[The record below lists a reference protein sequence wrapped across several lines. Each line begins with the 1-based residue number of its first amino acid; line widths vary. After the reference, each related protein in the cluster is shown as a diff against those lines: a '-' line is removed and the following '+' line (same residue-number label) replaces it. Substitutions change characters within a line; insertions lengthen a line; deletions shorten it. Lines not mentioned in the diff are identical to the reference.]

1 MKRAI
6 ILLSSLVGV
15 IIILSVVQIVIS
27 NAFSTDGIALGNMQG
42 KIASLERENMIL
54 KEKVYTMSSYT
65 SIADHAT
72 QEGFVENK
80 STLVLGGVQPL
91 AIRQ

>member
-6 ILLSSLVGV
+6 ILLSSLFGI
-15 IIILSVVQIVIS
+15 IIILSIVQIGIS
-27 NAFSTDGIALGNMQG
+27 NAFSTDGITLGSMQG
-42 KIASLERENMIL
+42 KMAMLEKENMIL

-65 SIADHAT
+65 TIAAT
-72 QEGFVENK
+72 ASALGFVENK
-80 STLVLGGVQPL
+80 SQLVLGGVQPL